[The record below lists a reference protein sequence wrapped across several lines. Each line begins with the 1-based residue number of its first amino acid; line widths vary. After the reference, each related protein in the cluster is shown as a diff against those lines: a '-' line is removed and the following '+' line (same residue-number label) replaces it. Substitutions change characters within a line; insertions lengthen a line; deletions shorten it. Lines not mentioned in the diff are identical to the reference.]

1 MKLTWLGHSCF
12 LIEEDGYRLIT
23 DPYTEVDGYPPLHAE
38 AHEILCS
45 HDHFDHNYT
54 QAVTVLPKRESPF
67 SIRTVSSFHDDDGGA
82 LRGPNTIHILEAGG
96 VTVAH
101 LGDLGHQLSPE
112 QISKIG
118 KCDMLLIPV
127 GGFFTVDGDGAA
139 QVAQML
145 GGGTLVPM
153 HYRIGSYGFPKI
165 SGLEPFLAHFA
176 PEQVHRLSENSFT
189 AEKAVDT
196 QVVIPALP
204 F

>member
-1 MKLTWLGHSCF
+1 MRCVYET
-12 LIEEDGYRLIT
+12 
-23 DPYTEVDGYPPLHAE
+23 A
-38 AHEILCS
+38 
-45 HDHFDHNYT
+45 
-54 QAVTVLPKRESPF
+54 
-67 SIRTVSSFHDDDGGA
+67 
-82 LRGPNTIHILEAGG
+82 
-96 VTVAH
+96 
-101 LGDLGHQLSPE
+101 PE